1 MIAPIKQNIDLV
13 AIVEGAGC
21 KLKKQGNRYVGLCPF
36 MDHDDRNPSFYIF
49 PDNRFKCFGC
59 RESGDSID
67 FVQKLNGLSFKD
79 TLKHLEIEQGT
90 ITPEIKKDIQKVQD
104 MGMT

>member
-1 MIAPIKQNIDLV
+1 
-13 AIVEGAGC
+13 
-21 KLKKQGNRYVGLCPF
+21 

-59 RESGDSID
+59 GESGDSID
-67 FVQKLNGLSFKD
+67 FVQKLYGLSFKD

-90 ITPEIKKDIQKVQD
+90 ITPEIKKDIQKCKRKAELLREFKKWCFEYCLKISD
-104 MGMT
+104 LWHSIPLTL